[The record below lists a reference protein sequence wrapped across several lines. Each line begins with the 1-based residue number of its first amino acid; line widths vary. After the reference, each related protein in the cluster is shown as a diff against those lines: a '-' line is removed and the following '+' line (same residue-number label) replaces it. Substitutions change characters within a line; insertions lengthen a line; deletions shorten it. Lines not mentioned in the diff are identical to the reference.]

1 MIDLPQTCLLSASYI
16 LILWAH
22 GGADFIEGGASSD
35 KKGMLTYC

>member
-22 GGADFIEGGASSD
+22 GGAASIQGGASSD
-35 KKGMLTYC
+35 KRVC